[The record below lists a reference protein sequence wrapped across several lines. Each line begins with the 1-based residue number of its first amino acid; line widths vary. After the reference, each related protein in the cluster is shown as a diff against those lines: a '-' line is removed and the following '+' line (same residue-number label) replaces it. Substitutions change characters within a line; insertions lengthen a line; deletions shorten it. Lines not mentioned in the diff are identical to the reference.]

1 MMIGK
6 KLDWCL
12 TGLISFFVVIVIGS
26 SVQAQIEKIELSIEE
41 VTDQKTPYL
50 NYPVSVIVQ
59 EESGLVLISD
69 WANNRLVITDQNGK
83 TQKIIPGLEGPV
95 GMVYDSPTN
104 RLYLTEQK
112 ANRIR
117 ILDGSTFAPISE
129 LKIQGITLN
138 EPRGLWMDNG
148 RNIYL
153 VDTMNSRIVIF
164 DQEGNLIRT
173 IGKEGM
179 GDDEFYYPRGIS
191 VDSQGRIWMTDTLHH
206 TVKVFDSVGNYL
218 FRIGKGGSGPD
229 DLDRPRYVIVKD
241 ETVIISDYRN
251 NRLKIHN
258 TQGELIGIVDRIG
271 GDHLLNP
278 EGLWIDGN
286 GYLWVAD
293 SGNNRVVK
301 LDMTFLMNREAYLAS
316 LLSEDKIDEFLR
328 EAVSLSPE
336 KRQKPEISAL
346 FYAAYQKKDD
356 LENMIAEAENIWM
369 KDEENR
375 STWSEELGILYY
387 RKATLSRAAQ
397 PAATVKALYR
407 KSIQYGYK
415 KAYIPY
421 IWTSFLMLGGSNLFL
436 IILIIMLLV
445 LLFVLYR
452 IRIARTRRW

>member
-1 MMIGK
+1 MIGK

-12 TGLISFFVVIVIGS
+12 TGLISFFMVIVIGS

-69 WANNRLVITDQNGK
+69 WANDRLVITDQNGK

-328 EAVSLSPE
+328 EAASLSPE

-346 FYAAYQKKDD
+346 F
-356 LENMIAEAENIWM
+356 
-369 KDEENR
+369 
-375 STWSEELGILYY
+375 
-387 RKATLSRAAQ
+387 
-397 PAATVKALYR
+397 
-407 KSIQYGYK
+407 
-415 KAYIPY
+415 
-421 IWTSFLMLGGSNLFL
+421 
-436 IILIIMLLV
+436 MLL
-445 LLFVLYR
+445 
-452 IRIARTRRW
+452 TRKKV

>member
-1 MMIGK
+1 MMTGK
-6 KLDWCL
+6 KLNWYL
-12 TGLISFFVVIVIGS
+12 TGFITFFMVVVIGS
-26 SVQAQIEKIELSIEE
+26 SVQAQIDKIEMSIEE

-50 NYPVSVIVQ
+50 NYPVAVLVQ
-59 EESGLVLISD
+59 EGSDLVLICD
-69 WANNRLVITDQNGK
+69 WANDRLVITDQNGK
-83 TQKIIPGLEGPV
+83 TQKIVPGLEGPV
-95 GMVYDSPTN
+95 GMVYDSMSN

-117 ILDGSTFAPISE
+117 ILDGSTFAPVGE
-129 LKIQGITLN
+129 FKIQGITLN
-138 EPRGLWMDNG
+138 EPRGLWMDED
-148 RNIYL
+148 RKIYL
-153 VDTMNSRIVIF
+153 VDTMNSRIVVF
-164 DQEGNLIRT
+164 DQDGNLIRT

-179 GDDEFYYPRGIS
+179 GDDEFYYPRGVS

-206 TVKVFDSVGNYL
+206 TVKVFDPAGNYL

-229 DLDRPRYVIVKD
+229 ELDRPRYVIVKD

-271 GDHLLNP
+271 GDYLLNP
-278 EGLWIDGN
+278 EGLWIDSN

-293 SGNNRVVK
+293 SGNNRIVK

-316 LLSEDKIDEFLR
+316 LLSKDKIDEFLR
-328 EAVSLSPE
+328 EAASLSPE
-336 KRQKPEISAL
+336 KRQLPELSAL
-346 FYAAYQKKDD
+346 FYTAYQKKDD
-356 LENMIAEAENIWM
+356 LENMIVEAENLWM
-369 KDEENR
+369 IDEENR
-375 STWSEELGILYY
+375 STWSEELGKLYY
-387 RKATLSRAAQ
+387 RKATLSRATQ
-397 PAATVKALYR
+397 PASIIKDFYR

-421 IWTSFLMLGGSNLFL
+421 VWTSFLMLGGSNLFL
-436 IILIIMLLV
+436 IILLVMLLV

>member
-1 MMIGK
+1 MIGK

-69 WANNRLVITDQNGK
+69 WANDRLVITDQNGK

-328 EAVSLSPE
+328 EAASLSPE
-336 KRQKPEISAL
+336 KRQLPEISAL
-346 FYAAYQKKDD
+346 FYTAYQKKDD
-356 LENMIAEAENIWM
+356 LENMIVEAENLWM
-369 KDEENR
+369 IDEENR
-375 STWSEELGILYY
+375 STWSEELGKLYY
-387 RKATLSRAAQ
+387 RKATLSRATQ
-397 PAATVKALYR
+397 PASAIKALYR

-421 IWTSFLMLGGSNLFL
+421 VWTSFLMLGGSNFFL
-436 IILIIMLLV
+436 IILLVMLLV

>member
-1 MMIGK
+1 MMTGK
-6 KLDWCL
+6 KHDWCL
-12 TGLISFFVVIVIGS
+12 VGFIWVFVVVVFHS
-26 SVQAQIEKIELSIEE
+26 TVEAQINKIELSIEE
-41 VTDQKTPYL
+41 VADQKTPYL
-50 NYPVSVIVQ
+50 NYPVSVLVQ
-59 EESGLVLISD
+59 DGSGLVLISD
-69 WANNRLVITDQNGK
+69 WANDRLVITDQNGK
-83 TQKIIPGLEGPV
+83 TQKIIPGLGGPV
-95 GMVYDSPTN
+95 GMVYDSATN
-104 RLYLTEQK
+104 RIYLTEQK
-112 ANRIR
+112 TNRIR
-117 ILDGSTFAPISE
+117 ILDGSTFSPVGE

-138 EPRGLWMDNG
+138 EPRGLWMDND
-148 RNIYL
+148 RKIYL

-164 DQEGNLIRT
+164 DDKGTLIST

-179 GDDEFYYPRGIS
+179 GNDEFYYPRGVS

-206 TVKVFDSVGNYL
+206 TVKVFDSAGKYL

-229 DLDRPRYVIVKD
+229 ELDRPRYVVVKD

-258 TQGELIGIVDRIG
+258 TQGDLVAIIDKIG

-278 EGLWIDGN
+278 EGLWIDRS

-328 EAVSLSPE
+328 EAATLSTE
-336 KRQKPEISAL
+336 KRQQPEIRAL

-356 LENMIAEAENIWM
+356 LENMIVEAENLWM
-369 KDEENR
+369 NDEENR
-375 STWSEELGILYY
+375 STWSEELGKLYY
-387 RKATLSRAAQ
+387 RKATQSRVTQ
-397 PAATVKALYR
+397 PAETVKALYR
-407 KSIQYGYK
+407 KSIQYGNK
-415 KAYIPY
+415 KAYIPF

-436 IILIIMLLV
+436 IILLIMLLV